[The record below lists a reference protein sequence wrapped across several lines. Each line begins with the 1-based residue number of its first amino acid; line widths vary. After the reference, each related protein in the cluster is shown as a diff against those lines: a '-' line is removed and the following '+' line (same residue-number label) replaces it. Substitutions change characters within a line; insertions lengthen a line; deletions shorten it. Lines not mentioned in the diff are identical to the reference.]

1 MFLNW
6 LRKVWSYLND
16 PVSECRDWLDPD
28 TWD

>member
-1 MFLNW
+1 MRDWF
-6 LRKVWSYLND
+6 RKIWAYLND